1 MSRDQRESDGRR
13 QSDRIPG
20 PFETLMRLRQPFGVK
35 RQVTAVVENLSG
47 DGAFLRTTE
56 TINPGE
62 QVFVVFRLSATGHT
76 GPHVA
81 ARGRVV
87 RSERQS
93 KGIVGI
99 GVQFSS
105 HRFLYRTNTSS
116 SAEG

>member
-1 MSRDQRESDGRR
+1 
-13 QSDRIPG
+13 
-20 PFETLMRLRQPFGVK
+20 MRLRQSFGVK

-62 QVFVVFRLSATGHT
+62 QVFVVFRLSGNGNT

-87 RSERQS
+87 RAERQS
-93 KGIVGI
+93 NGSVGI

-105 HRFLYRTNTSS
+105 HRFL
-116 SAEG
+116 

>member
-1 MSRDQRESDGRR
+1 MGCDWTQSDGRR
-13 QSDRIPG
+13 QSDRLAG
-20 PFETLMRLRQPFGVK
+20 PFETLMRLRRSFGLK
-35 RQVTAVVENLSG
+35 RQAAAVVENLSG

-62 QVFVVFRLSATGHT
+62 LVFVVFRLSATGHT

-87 RSERQS
+87 RAERQS
-93 KGIVGI
+93 KGSVGI

-105 HRFLYRTNTSS
+105 HRFL
-116 SAEG
+116 

>member
-1 MSRDQRESDGRR
+1 MTGGKSDGRR
-13 QSDRIPG
+13 QSDRLPG
-20 PFETLMRLRQPFGVK
+20 PFETLMRLRQSFGVK

-87 RSERQS
+87 RLERQS
-93 KGIVGI
+93 KGSVGI
-99 GVQFSS
+99 GVLFSS
-105 HRFLYRTNTSS
+105 HRFLCRANISS
-116 SAEG
+116 SAEA